1 MLKLN
6 LRTHQT
12 ATTLGGILLMLLALL
27 TGREQALQQTIMAAT
42 LFVMGL
48 LLASYRQRLIVDP
61 ARQQIQRKRGFA
73 FLLHCTTISTQG
85 LSQLTLREKVIRSG
99 KSERTWYQLLA
110 DKTALIC
117 QLKDPLHAR
126 TVAETLAKVLLLPLD
141 NHIHGVRSLRS
152 PQQLDLPVAARW
164 QAAHVR
170 TELPA
175 APAHSR
181 IEVVHSAAGTRITLP
196 AEHENLKLVALLAA
210 VVLAIGVL
218 LYSLAKA
225 EDLLFLT
232 ILFVPFLF
240 FLLVAVLAF
249 SGRSAIQLTASHI
262 TVRQGL
268 SPFRKRL
275 PLKDVEE
282 FIKARDGII
291 LDGDKGSA
299 WIHWAGSKEES
310 HYLEAL
316 LAYELARRG

>member
-27 TGREQALQQTIMAAT
+27 TGQEQELQQTVMAT
-42 LFVMGL
+42 TFFVMGL
-48 LLASYRQRLIVDP
+48 LLATYRQRLIVDP
-61 ARQQIQRKRGFA
+61 ANQRLQRKSGFGY
-73 FLLHCTTISTQG
+73 LLRSKTISLQG
-85 LSQLTLREKVIRSG
+85 LSRLTLRETVIHSG
-99 KSERTWYQLLA
+99 DSERTWYQILA
-110 DKTALIC
+110 GKTTLIC

-126 TVAETLAKVLLLPLD
+126 TIAERLAKALLLPLD

-152 PQQLDLPVAARW
+152 PHQLDLSLAARW
-164 QAAHVR
+164 RAEHVR
-170 TELPA
+170 KELPSP
-175 APAHSR
+175 PADSR
-181 IEVVHSAAGTRITLP
+181 IAVVHSASGTRITLP
-196 AEHENLKLVALLAA
+196 AEHENLKLLALLAA
-210 VVLAIGVL
+210 AFLALGVL
-218 LYSLAKA
+218 LFSLASK
-225 EDLLFLT
+225 DDWLFLAF
-232 ILFVPFLF
+232 LSVPFVF
-240 FLLVAVLAF
+240 VLVVVGLAF
-249 SGRSAIQLTASHI
+249 SGRSSILLSDTHI